1 MSRYLTRAART
12 SEAAPMVPVPPE
24 CCDHYGCTEPSDV
37 LIAVVR
43 DGARV
48 RSGGFYDYGSGYGK
62 SATLRPGLS
71 WVSWVARCQYH
82 YLRELYAAGLGVW
95 SSVNPT
101 GVPTLDDYRRLRSAG
116 QGAGESGDGG
126 SAGTQGANLAR
137 DPRSQSGSGGPDSLA
152 ESGGDRDSSGDLER
166 DELDDWRGGETAD
179 WPFDDDAGTDRAVEG
194 IL

>member
-12 SEAAPMVPVPPE
+12 SEAAPMVPVPPA
-24 CCDHYGCTEPSDV
+24 CCGYHGCEEPTDV
-37 LIAVVR
+37 LVAVVHEGDR
-43 DGARV
+43 T
-48 RSGGFYDYGSGYGK
+48 RSGGFYDFGSGYGT

-116 QGAGESGDGG
+116 QGAGESGDGRN
-126 SAGTQGANLAR
+126 AGTQSPDMAR
-137 DPRSQSGSGGPDSLA
+137 DTAAQPGSRTPDPVA
-152 ESGGDRDSSGDLER
+152 TGGGDRNRSGDLER
-166 DELDDWRGGETAD
+166 DELSDWSAGETAD
-179 WPFDDDAGTDRAVEG
+179 WPFGDDAGADRAMES
-194 IL
+194 LR